1 MKFIL
6 FQKNVLAAVFGNSL
20 EWYDFVLYGS
30 LAPFIAQHFFPTQNH
45 LTSLM
50 LTFAVFAV
58 GFLFRP
64 IGGILFSHFGD
75 TRGRRK
81 TLIASMVLMGV
92 PTVLIGLIPS
102 YQTIGIT
109 APILVLCI
117 RVFQGL
123 SVGGEYAGSISYLTE
138 IAEKKDRGF
147 YSSLVQVG
155 LFSGILIG
163 PIIIKVVM
171 AFTTAQTFAAWGWR
185 IPFLFGAILGLVAY
199 FLCRHISETEAFMAI
214 QKEVR
219 HKIPLAVC
227 LRDYK
232 MPMIIGFLI
241 AAQVGISFWLVIVYF
256 VTYFSKILHAS
267 FTVVETQNLWTILI
281 ALILTPFLGKLSK
294 VISSRMILLISS
306 IAFIAF
312 SYVLNRVLV
321 NHVMTTSFYFA
332 NFCLMFFS
340 ITYLSA
346 FSAELAALFP
356 TQVRY
361 SGIAFSY
368 NTSLAIFGGLS
379 PLVVTALIKQ
389 GVILAPGI
397 LLTIGGVLSIAA
409 LIAATKYAKY

>member
-1 MKFIL
+1 MKLVL

-30 LAPFIAQHFFPTQNH
+30 LAPFLAQHFFPTDNH

-81 TLIASMVLMGV
+81 TLIASMILMGV

-102 YQTIGIT
+102 YQTIGAT
-109 APILVLCI
+109 APILILCI
-117 RVFQGL
+117 RAFQGL
-123 SVGGEYAGSISYLTE
+123 SVGGEYAGSISYLFE
-138 IAEKKDRGF
+138 IAEKKERGF

-163 PIIIKVVM
+163 PIIIKIVM
-171 AFTTAQTFAAWGWR
+171 AFTTTETFAAWGWR
-185 IPFLFGAILGLVAY
+185 IPFLCGAILGLIAY
-199 FLCRHISETEAFMAI
+199 FLCRHISETDAFIAI
-214 QKEVR
+214 QKEVQ

-227 LRDYK
+227 LREYK
-232 MPMIIGFLI
+232 MPMITGFLI

-256 VTYFSKILHAS
+256 VTYFSKILHAP
-267 FTVVETQNLWTILI
+267 FDIVETQNLWTILI

-294 VISSRMILLISS
+294 IISSWMILFIAS
-306 IAFIAF
+306 ILFIAF
-312 SYVLNRVLV
+312 SYVLNEVIV
-321 NHVMTTSFYFA
+321 NHVLTTSFYLA
-332 NFCLMFFS
+332 NFCLMLFS

-346 FSAELAALFP
+346 FSAVLAALFP

-368 NTSLAIFGGLS
+368 NISLAIFGGLS
-379 PLVVTALIKQ
+379 PLVVTALIQQ

-397 LLTIGGVLSIAA
+397 LLTIGGVLSIIA
-409 LIAATKYAKY
+409 LIAAKKYAKY